1 MMKFCSDSDQPVQ
14 AVNYFREEALSRMVN
29 RVLKTLLI
37 VFVLIF
43 LLTAF
48 LH

>member
-1 MMKFCSDSDQPVQ
+1 MMEFCSDSAQPVK
-14 AVNYFREEALSRMVN
+14 AVNYFREEVSSRMVN

-43 LLTAF
+43 LLTAL